1 MREHCSVRHTLTSCL
16 SCNQL
21 LCLFFTPTPCHLS
34 PTGGASVL
42 ISIPCPLTRA
52 NSCALALLPLS
63 GLSGV
68 YLVCVPGGT
77 ARIGTSR
84 THPNPPS
91 SSALPPAPPHTHPL
105 NSSLSTTLMLSLC
118 LNGRKALW
126 VGNGLHQT
134 LRGARE
140 GVTGMHRECE
150 RERKSRE
157 EARCVCGGEVGIR
170 EGGGS

>member
-1 MREHCSVRHTLTSCL
+1 MREHCSLRHTLTSCL

-21 LCLFFTPTPCHLS
+21 LCLFFTPTRCLLS

-42 ISIPCPLTRA
+42 ISMPYPLTHA
-52 NSCALALLPLS
+52 NSCALALPPLS

-68 YLVCVPGGT
+68 YLICVPR
-77 ARIGTSR
+77 ARQGLAHPGHIQSTLCP
-84 THPNPPS
+84 THPPS
-91 SSALPPAPPHTHPL
+91 PF
-105 NSSLSTTLMLSLC
+105 STTLMLSLC

-140 GVTGMHRECE
+140 RVTGIQRECE
-150 RERKSRE
+150 RRGE
-157 EARCVCGGEVGIR
+157 EEQ
-170 EGGGS
+170 GGGSMCVVGRWGSEKAGGRKLIITIDC